1 MLVDGVPANQGDRG
15 GINWD
20 LVPLEDVQR
29 VEIVKGAGS
38 SLYGSAALGGVVNV
52 LTRDIAPGFHA
63 RVRAT
68 GGSYA
73 NPPYDVWK
81 FRDYTGAEE
90 GLDATGSYGTELVRA
105 SVTGGGW
112 HSDGYR
118 ERSEERRVGKRVEF
132 RGVVILKKMMAECLN
147 GLVAINKSYACAF
160 K

>member
-1 MLVDGVPANQGDRG
+1 MLDDAVTANQGDRG

-63 RVRAT
+63 RVRAS

-73 NPPYDVWK
+73 NPPHDVWK
-81 FRDYTGAEE
+81 FRDYRGAEAGLDSTGAYGGDEL
-90 GLDATGSYGTELVRA
+90 GGSL
-105 SVTGGGW
+105 TGG
-112 HSDGYR
+112 
-118 ERSEERRVGKRVEF
+118 
-132 RGVVILKKMMAECLN
+132 
-147 GLVAINKSYACAF
+147 
-160 K
+160 